1 VLNLGSIRHTK
12 CKGKQLCLRGKE
24 SSVFET
30 ARGGVS
36 VEEKNE
42 NILMIVIMIIGLALA
57 IIGTLMG
64 GGVLT

>member
-1 VLNLGSIRHTK
+1 
-12 CKGKQLCLRGKE
+12 
-24 SSVFET
+24 
-30 ARGGVS
+30 

-42 NILMIVIMIIGLALA
+42 NILMIVIMIVGLALA